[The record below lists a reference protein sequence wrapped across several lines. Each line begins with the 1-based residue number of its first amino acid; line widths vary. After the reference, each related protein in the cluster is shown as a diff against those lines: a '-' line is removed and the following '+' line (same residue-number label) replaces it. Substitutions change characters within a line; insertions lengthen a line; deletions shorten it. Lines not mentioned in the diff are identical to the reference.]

1 MIRERCEKMGRMR
14 RIIGQWLFWFY
25 IVGSQVAFMAAIKQK
40 FSPGD
45 KEYRN
50 RLENVRELKGP
61 SDRTGEK
68 IMN

>member
-1 MIRERCEKMGRMR
+1 
-14 RIIGQWLFWFY
+14 
-25 IVGSQVAFMAAIKQK
+25 MAAIKQK

-45 KEYRN
+45 KEYRD
-50 RLENVRELKGP
+50 RLENIRELKGP